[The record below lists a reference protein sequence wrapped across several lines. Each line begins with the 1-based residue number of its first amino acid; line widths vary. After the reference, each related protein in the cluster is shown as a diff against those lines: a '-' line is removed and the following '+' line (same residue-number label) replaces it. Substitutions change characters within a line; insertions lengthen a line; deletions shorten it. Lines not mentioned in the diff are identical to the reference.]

1 MGLFSRKNKNQ
12 EAKKQASELI
22 IMEQISD
29 DDEKA
34 AMLVDELKN
43 GHPLVINFE
52 ELDLMGANKFLAFFT
67 GATYALDGR
76 TLKIN
81 EATYLFARN
90 VDFEDG
96 SLMNFLNELE

>member
-1 MGLFSRKNKNQ
+1 
-12 EAKKQASELI
+12 
-22 IMEQISD
+22 MEQISD